1 LFKWGIAPTLGGR
14 EPTYR
19 AHPCSG
25 QIWAVSMPA
34 KGDTMRTIQNPAV
47 DSPVAAQAR
56 ATSNTQARTSGVAAI
71 PTPQPSVAGQVTG
84 SNPLV
89 NARQRNATNERLLA
103 EITAYCQRTGMAE
116 STFGRR
122 AVNDGKLVTRL
133 RFGGRVT
140 THTAERVRNHI
151 ARSLTDLG
159 IDPATQTTA
168 MPVTLHEKLEKS
180 QAHSQEAHKRPNSSA
195 DSTGTPFRFYDNRQ
209 KYLLFVNT
217 CTEKWVVSQR
227 IEMELEHIKPR
238 APALRLFDAGV
249 GDGTVLTRVMR
260 TMHDRFP
267 TVPFYIVGKEISL
280 EDVRL
285 ALEKMPDRF
294 HEHPST
300 VLVMTNMYYSEAPW
314 LRPNTLAAASGLV
327 WHEVALS
334 GSTAGQFERQIT
346 GLQSFL
352 AKNWTAKTSPT
363 SGNPIY
369 ERPVVLV
376 IYREDHKLLLDSVR
390 PKQGAVRA
398 DFDLVLASQPYRA
411 RVPVEFKATKVV
423 APLARALGPG
433 GRLIGIHSAGNDPG
447 LEIVQGIWPGEQP
460 FTTDRHQLLKATKQ
474 ALGTDARY
482 LNFNAYSDQRAFF
495 KYDMH
500 TLPSEISS
508 SIGTSTLMAAWNA
521 AVYVAQIEDQRL
533 EPVMSEGK
541 YLDVTRE
548 VLQKHGKL
556 WFQNE
561 SYVISR
567 HRHDT

>member
-1 LFKWGIAPTLGGR
+1 MTPNSPHTIATAR
-14 EPTYR
+14 R
-19 AHPCSG
+19 
-25 QIWAVSMPA
+25 
-34 KGDTMRTIQNPAV
+34 N
-47 DSPVAAQAR
+47 R
-56 ATSNTQARTSGVAAI
+56 ATG
-71 PTPQPSVAGQVTG
+71 
-84 SNPLV
+84 
-89 NARQRNATNERLLA
+89 NERLLA
-103 EITAYCQRTGMAE
+103 EIAAFCQRVGMAE

-122 AVNDGKLVTRL
+122 VVNDGKLVTRL

-140 THTAERVRNHI
+140 THTADRVRAHI
-151 ARSLTDLG
+151 SKTLTEMGL
-159 IDPATQTTA
+159 DPAKVVAQ
-168 MPVTLHEKLEKS
+168 
-180 QAHSQEAHKRPNSSA
+180 SSA
-195 DSTGTPFRFYDNRQ
+195 TNVYGSIAPNASAVAKNAAKATHAESHGAAAKSPGVDEDKSGAPFRFYDNRQ
-209 KYLLFVNT
+209 KYLLFVST

-238 APALRLFDAGV
+238 APAMRLFDAGV

-267 TVPFYIVGKEISL
+267 TVPFYVVGKEISL

-294 HEHPST
+294 YEHPST
-300 VLVMTNMYYSEAPW
+300 VLIMTNMYYSEAPW

-327 WHEVALS
+327 WHELALS
-334 GSTAGQFERQIT
+334 GNTAGQFERQIT
-346 GLQSFL
+346 DLQSFL
-352 AKNWTAKTSPT
+352 AKNWTAKISPT

-376 IYREDHKLLLDSVR
+376 IYRDDHKLLLDNVR

-411 RVPVEFKATKVV
+411 RTPVEFKATKVI

-433 GRLIGIHSAGNDPG
+433 GRLIGIHSFGRDPG
-447 LEIVQGIWPGEQP
+447 LEIVQGVWPNEQP

-474 ALGTDARY
+474 ALGPDARN
-482 LNFNAYSDQRAFF
+482 LNFNAYSDQRALF
-495 KYDMH
+495 KYEMH

-533 EPVMSEGK
+533 APVMSDGR

-548 VLQKHGKL
+548 VLQKYGRL

-567 HRHDT
+567 HRHDA